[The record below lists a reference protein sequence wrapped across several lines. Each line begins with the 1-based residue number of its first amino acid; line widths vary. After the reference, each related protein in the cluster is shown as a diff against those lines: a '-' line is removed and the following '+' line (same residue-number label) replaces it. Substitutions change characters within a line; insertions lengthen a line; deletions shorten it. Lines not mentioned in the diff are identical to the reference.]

1 VKLLAQPPKESDG
14 SIDVDPIFARA
25 LSLRKVRRVL
35 KPEGDMRGTQFAELS
50 IFVAVAE
57 QASFTRAAKRL
68 GRSTATL
75 SQTVR
80 ALEERLG
87 VRLLNRTTR
96 SVSLTDAG
104 ERLMKQLQP
113 LFEAFDEAVE
123 SVNAFRDKPAGHLR
137 LLAPPL
143 AAKCV
148 LAPLLTDFL
157 FEYPEISVEVSIDM
171 AVTEVVASHFDA
183 GFRQGDRVAREMSAV
198 RISDDLNFVAVASP
212 EYLALRGKPM
222 VPSDLHAHNCI
233 RLRLPG
239 GEFLSWA
246 FHVGE
251 KTVEFEVEGSVIVSD
266 PELALSAALEGLG
279 INYTL
284 DVHAAPMIAD
294 GRLVRVLEESGP
306 SPTEGFFLFYPNRA
320 KNPATLQALIDFLR
334 ASIGTHKGH
343 A

>member
-1 VKLLAQPPKESDG
+1 
-14 SIDVDPIFARA
+14 
-25 LSLRKVRRVL
+25 
-35 KPEGDMRGTQFAELS
+35 MRGTQFAELS
-50 IFVAVAE
+50 VFVSVAE

-96 SVSLTDAG
+96 SVALTDAG

-148 LAPLLTDFL
+148 LAPLLADFL
-157 FEYPEISVEVSIDM
+157 LEYPEISVELSIDL
-171 AVTEVVASHFDA
+171 AITEVVASHFDA
-183 GFRQGDRVAREMSAV
+183 GFRRGDRVAREMTAV
-198 RISDDLNFVAVASP
+198 RVSDDLHFVAVASP
-212 EYLALRGKPM
+212 EYLALHGKPT

-239 GEFLSWA
+239 GEFLPWV
-246 FHVGE
+246 FRVGE
-251 KTVEFEVEGSVIVSD
+251 KDVEFEVEGSVIVSD

-284 DVHAAPMIAD
+284 GGHAAPMIAD
-294 GRLVRVLEESGP
+294 GRLVPVLEQSGAP
-306 SPTEGFFLFYPNRA
+306 PTEGFFLFYPTRVR
-320 KNPATLQALIDFLR
+320 NPAALEALIEFCRTRVRTEDL
-334 ASIGTHKGH
+334 AYG
-343 A
+343 AA

>member
-1 VKLLAQPPKESDG
+1 
-14 SIDVDPIFARA
+14 
-25 LSLRKVRRVL
+25 
-35 KPEGDMRGTQFAELS
+35 MRGTQFAELS

-137 LLAPPL
+137 LLVPPL
-143 AAKCV
+143 AAQCV
-148 LAPLLTDFL
+148 LAPLLADFL
-157 FEYPEISVEVSIDM
+157 LEYPEISLEVSIDM

-183 GFRQGDRVAREMSAV
+183 GFRQGDRVAREMTAV
-198 RISDDLNFVAVASP
+198 RISDDLHFVAVASP
-212 EYLALRGKPM
+212 EYLAQRGKPT

-239 GEFLSWA
+239 GEFLSWV
-246 FHVGE
+246 FRVGE
-251 KTVEFEVEGSVIVSD
+251 KVVEFEVEGSVIVSD
-266 PELALSAALEGLG
+266 PELALSAAVEGLG

-284 DVHAAPMIAD
+284 DEHAAPMIAD

-334 ASIGTHKGH
+334 RSVRTHKHRAYGSG
-343 A
+343 

>member
-1 VKLLAQPPKESDG
+1 
-14 SIDVDPIFARA
+14 
-25 LSLRKVRRVL
+25 
-35 KPEGDMRGTQFAELS
+35 MRGTQFAELS